1 MDCGFFVVS
10 RRNMAWHGNIVQ
22 LAVRMRGM

>member
-10 RRNMAWHGNIVQ
+10 RRNMALHENTAH
-22 LAVRMRGM
+22 LAVLMLGM